1 MFHTNTE
8 PEFENNCSSENTL
21 NVPSNFKTVIADFI
35 SDLNNTY
42 PEFSFLWKKWTS
54 PSTAELDEL
63 YLYTMQTYPERFFDI
78 LYQNEDIFNKDSKV
92 STHFL
97 PNVDFRLLYHCAGI
111 SENTRKA
118 LWKYLQLVL
127 VTILNGV
134 KDKKSFGDTANL
146 FEGIDENVLQEK
158 LSETINGISNFFKN
172 MPEDNKDNSASTDE
186 TSEDF
191 SDINIENMTKD
202 AEKMLDAMM
211 GSAES
216 SSTGEQEEGSDEVPS
231 AEKLH
236 DHLKGVFDGKIGNLA
251 KELAEEIS
259 GDMKNLFEDEGE
271 GVQTTQDLLKNMV
284 KNPKKI
290 MELMK
295 TVTGKLT
302 QKMKNGDI
310 TEEEI
315 MKEASELFGKMKGMG
330 GKHGMGQFGELFK
343 SMAKSMGGSGINMGA
358 MEKVEKKNATKERMI
373 NKLKQR
379 QQMRQFSEL
388 ATQSANAYTPEPQ
401 NTNTY
406 LDTTSQSNNYVFRI
420 DESEKQEKS
429 TMSVNLHSKT
439 TPELDLNMLA
449 NEIENTGIN
458 NKNNRKLSNKKK
470 GKK

>member
-1 MFHTNTE
+1 MFHSNATTQKTTE
-8 PEFENNCSSENTL
+8 DYSSEQTL
-21 NVPSNFKTVIADFI
+21 NIPSNFKTVISDFI

-42 PEFSFLWKKWTS
+42 PEYSFLWKKWAS
-54 PSTAELDEL
+54 PSESELEQL
-63 YLYTMQTYPERFFDI
+63 YLYTLQTYPERFFDI
-78 LYQNEDIFNKDSKV
+78 LYQNEDIFNKDSEV

-134 KDKKSFGDTANL
+134 KGKDSFGDTANL
-146 FEGIDENVLQEK
+146 FEGVDENVLQEK
-158 LSETINGISNFFKN
+158 LAETINGISDFFKN
-172 MPEDNKDNSASTDE
+172 MPDEEGEESAEDNGLGGVNM
-186 TSEDF
+186 
-191 SDINIENMTKD
+191 ENMAKD
-202 AEKMLDAMM
+202 AEKMLDEMM
-211 GSAES
+211 GASFS
-216 SSTGEQEEGSDEVPS
+216 MGGENGEEGETSDRTNAEAPN

-236 DHLKGVFDGKIGNLA
+236 EHLKGIFDGKIGNLA

-259 GDMKNLFEDEGE
+259 GDMKNLFEEEGE

-295 TVTGKLT
+295 TVSGKLT
-302 QKMKNGDI
+302 QKMKAGDI

-330 GKHGMGQFGELFK
+330 GKNGMGQFGDLFK

-358 MEKVEKKNATKERMI
+358 IGKMEKKMASKERMI

-379 QQMRQFSEL
+379 QQIRQLNEMAKSAAHPQPAADTHLE
-388 ATQSANAYTPEPQ
+388 ATTTP
-401 NTNTY
+401 NK
-406 LDTTSQSNNYVFRI
+406 YVFRV
-420 DESEKQEKS
+420 DETEHQEKS
-429 TMSVNLHSKT
+429 SMHIHSKT
-439 TPELDLNMLA
+439 VPEVDLAALA
-449 NEIENTGIN
+449 LEIENTGA
-458 NKNNRKLSNKKK
+458 KTQQKTATTNKKK

>member
-1 MFHTNTE
+1 MFQENT
-8 PEFENNCSSENTL
+8 CSSENTL
-21 NVPSNFKTVIADFI
+21 NVPSNFKTVISDFV

-42 PEFSFLWKKWTS
+42 PEYSFLWKKWAS
-54 PSTAELDEL
+54 PSDAELEEL
-63 YLYTMQTYPERFFDI
+63 YLYAMQTYPERFFDI
-78 LYQNEDIFNKDSKV
+78 LYQNEDIFNKDSQV

-134 KDKKSFGDTANL
+134 KDKQSFGDTADL
-146 FEGIDENVLQEK
+146 FEGVDEAVLQEK
-158 LSETINGISNFFKN
+158 LAETINGISEFFKN
-172 MPEDNKDNSASTDE
+172 IPDEDDSSPPSSTE
-186 TSEDF
+186 QKEEF
-191 SDINIENMTKD
+191 SGINMENMAKD
-202 AEKMLDAMM
+202 AEKMLDEMM
-211 GSAES
+211 GEGFAQ
-216 SSTGEQEEGSDEVPS
+216 TGETNENDAEEAPS

-236 DHLKGVFDGKIGNLA
+236 EHLKGIFDGKIGNLA

-259 GDMKNLFEDEGE
+259 GDMKNLFEDEGA

-295 TVTGKLT
+295 TVSGKLT
-302 QKMKNGDI
+302 QKMKAGDI
-310 TEEEI
+310 SEEEI

-330 GKHGMGQFGELFK
+330 GKKGMGQFGELFK

-358 MEKVEKKNATKERMI
+358 IGKMEKKMATKERMI

-379 QQMRQFSEL
+379 QQMRQLSEL
-388 ATQSANAYTPEPQ
+388 ASQAQMQSSQSAVHLDATSEPNQ
-401 NTNTY
+401 
-406 LDTTSQSNNYVFRI
+406 YVFRI

-429 TMSVNLHSKT
+429 TMHVHSKT
-439 TPELDLNMLA
+439 SPEVDINALA
-449 NEIENTGIN
+449 NEIENMGASKSTA
-458 NKNNRKLSNKKK
+458 KTSNKKK